1 MAEAKRLQPSVL
13 RLTVN
18 DGPSS
23 QKLVVPEEENKTEL
37 LRAAFVRDVSI
48 ADGSQV
54 RKTPDSKNTIP
65 AEFAYIFAQFF

>member
-1 MAEAKRLQPSVL
+1 ML
-13 RLTVN
+13 RLIVN

-54 RKTPDSKNTIP
+54 QNDTHKHNSH
-65 AEFAYIFAQFF
+65 